1 MDIKLSYDAL
11 ERKCLSL
18 EKQLNEEKSLTQE
31 NEKLFIEEIKQDIWI
46 QAADIVRIHI
56 RDLRE
61 SRPTFTDV
69 CKILQKLESKVTPV
83 QTGGQYEN

>member
-1 MDIKLSYDAL
+1 MDIKLSY
-11 ERKCLSL
+11 
-18 EKQLNEEKSLTQE
+18 
-31 NEKLFIEEIKQDIWI
+31 
-46 QAADIVRIHI
+46 
-56 RDLRE
+56 